1 MVNSV
6 AFLGCGSWGAALS
19 TILSQKGV
27 KINFWHRNP
36 KIIESM
42 TKSRSHYLLPNVK
55 FVESVRFFTDIEEAI
70 AGINT
75 FVISVPSQHVREV
88 ISKLQIHIDS
98 SKNIINIA
106 KGIENHTL
114 MTMSQV
120 INDVI
125 GDSVKI
131 VTLSGPSHAEE
142 VIDNKPTA
150 IVSSST
156 QISLA
161 KNAQAMFST
170 NKFRVYTNSDIIGA
184 EIGGSAKNV
193 IAIAAGFC
201 DGVGYGDNTKSALIT
216 RGISEISKLGKKLGA
231 NSDTFFGLTGVGD
244 LIVTCASMHS
254 RNRKLGEFIGKG
266 ENLSKIL
273 SQSHMVVEGVETAHS
288 IYNLSSKLNVEM
300 PICDSVYRVLYE
312 NANPIVEVDSLMTRN
327 LKSESIK

>member
-1 MVNSV
+1 M
-6 AFLGCGSWGAALS
+6 
-19 TILSQKGV
+19 
-27 KINFWHRNP
+27 
-36 KIIESM
+36 
-42 TKSRSHYLLPNVK
+42 
-55 FVESVRFFTDIEEAI
+55 
-70 AGINT
+70 
-75 FVISVPSQHVREV
+75 PSQHVREI
-88 ISKLQIHIDS
+88 ISKLQFHINS
-98 SKNIINIA
+98 SINIINIA

-216 RGISEISKLGKKLGA
+216 RGINEISKFGEALGA
-231 NSDTFFGLTGVGD
+231 NIETFFGLTGIGD
-244 LIVTCASMHS
+244 LIVTCDSIHS
-254 RNRKLGEFIGKG
+254 RNRKLGELVGKG
-266 ENLSKIL
+266 KSLSDIL
-273 SQSHMVVEGVETAHS
+273 SRSHMVAEGVKTAHS
-288 IYNLSSKLNVEM
+288 IYNLSSKLGVEM
-300 PICDSVYRVLYE
+300 PICNAVYRVLYKDT
-312 NANPIVEVDSLMTRN
+312 NPIKEVDSLMTRD
-327 LKSESIK
+327 LKPE